1 MPLAIAVVSHKHLPL
16 KDPKNI
22 RDDLSSRRTIL
33 ENWIVGNSGIKVD
46 KVRTKVTAFWN
57 DLIDRLKHQKSEGFT
72 KMQVILHD
80 GGPLKTDRQPQLVW
94 VRVIGGTNE
103 LFSGVVLDKPA
114 QLRTVRKGSKISFL
128 LPKSGQYALQISS
141 KYLEE
146 RPSWRLLIPC
156 NQCGL
161 SELLDPPSELI
172 AKLFPAMTSEDL
184 ARGLTFTTRRGWC
197 GGGLVVRIK
206 RNHWP

>member
-1 MPLAIAVVSHKHLPL
+1 MTAL
-16 KDPKNI
+16 
-22 RDDLSSRRTIL
+22 
-33 ENWIVGNSGIKVD
+33 WSG
-46 KVRTKVTAFWN
+46 
-57 DLIDRLKHQKSEGFT
+57 LIDRLKGRKQEDLT
-72 KMQVILHD
+72 KMEIIVHD
-80 GGPLKTDRQPQLVW
+80 GGPRKTERRPELAW
-94 VRVIGGTNE
+94 VRVIGCTDG